1 MPVDIT
7 SILTDKQLKAKAK
20 TEAISKLLL
29 DKKISIDDLIKVA
42 QSSKDPDKA
51 ICIEAIEFATKN
63 NPAIATSSCLAFV
76 SKTLAE
82 KAPRVKWE
90 SAKVIG
96 NIAPLYPGKL
106 KEAIRNLL
114 INTEHPGTVVRW
126 SAAFA
131 LGEIVKMNTKLN
143 KELVPAIESICKREE
158 KNSIRKIYLAALKKV
173 AN

>member
-1 MPVDIT
+1 VDIQ

-29 DKKISIDDLIKVA
+29 DKKISMGDLITLA
-42 QSSKDPDKA
+42 QSSKDADKA
-51 ICIEAIEFATKN
+51 TCIEAIEFATKL
-63 NPAIATSSCLAFV
+63 NPAIASSGCLAFV
-76 SKTLAE
+76 SKMLTE

-96 NIAPLYPGKL
+96 NIAHLYPNKL
-106 KEAIRNLL
+106 DDAIKNLL

-131 LGEIVKMNTKLN
+131 LGEIVKMKTKLN
-143 KELVPAIESICKREE
+143 NQLIPAIESICKREE
-158 KNSIRKIYLAALKKV
+158 QNSIRKIYLAALKKITT
-173 AN
+173 